1 MDAER
6 ILHVSLR
13 NTEAGMRKAGW
24 ISSAAVLRH
33 RKLDHSHVEFSAVC
47 FLGWARNHGME
58 ASKFPDAQRA
68 FVVTQG
74 EEGPWRRF
82 AARQGSA
89 RRRTSTWRRHYNE
102 ERPHSAIGNIPP
114 SLLVNSA
121 GATSPPNLS
130 KAENSRPE
138 WSRLGSS
145 AFPE

>member
-68 FVVTQG
+68 FVVKQG
-74 EEGPWRRF
+74 KEGTPVAEICRK
-82 AARQGSA
+82 
-89 RRRTSTWRRHYNE
+89 
-102 ERPHSAIGNIPP
+102 
-114 SLLVNSA
+114 A
-121 GATSPPNLS
+121 GISQATYLNL
-130 KAENSRPE
+130 A
-138 WSRLGSS
+138 
-145 AFPE
+145 